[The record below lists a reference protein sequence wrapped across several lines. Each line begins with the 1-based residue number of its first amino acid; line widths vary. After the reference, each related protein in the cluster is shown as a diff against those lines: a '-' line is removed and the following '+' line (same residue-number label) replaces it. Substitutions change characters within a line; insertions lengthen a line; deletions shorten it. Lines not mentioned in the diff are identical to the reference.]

1 MTTPRITPATVPATV
16 PATTRTSTP
25 TRIETTMTTTMIAI
39 ARDAYCE
46 PARLRLRDMAVPSI
60 GADDVLVRVEAAG
73 VDQGVWHVV
82 TGLPYLVRAAGFGLR
97 RPKNPVP
104 GMDVAGR
111 VTAVGAD
118 VTRFR
123 PGDEVYGTCD
133 GAYAEY
139 ARAHQDRLAPK
150 PATLTFA
157 QAATVPVS
165 ACAAL
170 QGLRDAGGLTAGQKV
185 LVTGAGGGVGSFA
198 VQLAKA
204 YGANVTGVCRTTKT
218 DLVRSLGAD
227 HVIDRTR
234 EDFTAG
240 TDRYDLI
247 LDTAGNR
254 SLNRI
259 RRALAP
265 RGTLVIVGGP
275 GSGRVLQGADRQ
287 IRAMLLSPFVGQRL
301 TGLMSTEPAADLR
314 TLADLI
320 DSGAVT
326 PVLDRTYP
334 LARTPEAIDYLRTGR
349 PTGKI
354 AIIV

>member
-1 MTTPRITPATVPATV
+1 
-16 PATTRTSTP
+16 
-25 TRIETTMTTTMIAI
+25 MIAV
-39 ARDAYCE
+39 ARDDYCA
-46 PARLRLRDMAVPSI
+46 PAQLQLRDMAIPTI
-60 GADDVLVRVEAAG
+60 GADEVLVRVEAAG
-73 VDQGVWHVV
+73 VDQGVWHVI
-82 TGLPYLVRAAGFGLR
+82 TGLPYLVRAAGYGLR
-97 RPKNPVP
+97 RPRNPVP

-111 VTAVGAD
+111 VAAVGAN

-123 PGDEVYGTCD
+123 PGDEIYGTCD

-139 ARAHQDRLAPK
+139 ARAHQDKLAPK
-150 PATLTFA
+150 PATLTFV

-170 QGLRDAGGLTAGQKV
+170 QGLRDAGQLTAGQRV

-204 YGANVTGVCRTTKT
+204 YGAHVTGVCRTAKT

-234 EDFTAG
+234 ADVTTGA
-240 TDRYDLI
+240 DRYDLI

-254 SLNRI
+254 PLAQLRG
-259 RRALAP
+259 ALTP
-265 RGTLVIVGGP
+265 RGTLVLVGGP
-275 GSGRVLQGADRQ
+275 GGGRVLQGADRQ

-301 TGLMSTEPAADLR
+301 TGLLSTEPAADLR

-320 DSGAVT
+320 DSGALT
-326 PVLDRTYP
+326 PALDRTYP
-334 LARTPEAIDYLRTGR
+334 LARTPDAIDYLRTGE
-349 PTGKI
+349 PAGKI
-354 AIIV
+354 AITV

>member
-1 MTTPRITPATVPATV
+1 
-16 PATTRTSTP
+16 
-25 TRIETTMTTTMIAI
+25 MIAI
-39 ARDAYCE
+39 ARDSYCL
-46 PARLRLRDMAVPSI
+46 PAQLQLRDVPVPAI
-60 GADDVLVRVEAAG
+60 GDGDVLVRVEAAG

-82 TGLPYLVRAAGFGLR
+82 TGLPYVVRAAGFGLR

-111 VTAVGAD
+111 VEAVGAG

-139 ARAHQDRLAPK
+139 ARASEDRLAPK
-150 PATLTFA
+150 PSTLTFA

-165 ACAAL
+165 ACTAL
-170 QGLRDAGGLTAGQKV
+170 HGLRDAGRLAGGRRV

-204 YGANVTGVCRTTKT
+204 YGAHVTGVCRTGKT
-218 DLVRSLGAD
+218 DLVGSLGAD

-234 EDFTAG
+234 DDFTAG
-240 TDRYDLI
+240 SDRYDLI

-254 SLNRI
+254 PLTRL
-259 RRALAP
+259 RRVLTP
-265 RGTLVIVGGP
+265 RGTLVLVGGP
-275 GSGRVLQGADRQ
+275 GNGRLVQGADRL

-301 TGLMSTEPAADLR
+301 TGLMSTESAADLK
-314 TLADLI
+314 TLTTLI
-320 DSGAVT
+320 DSGALT
-326 PVLDRTYP
+326 PAVDRTYP
-334 LARTPEAIDYLRTGR
+334 LAQTADALAYLRTGE
-349 PTGKI
+349 PAGKV
-354 AIIV
+354 AITL

>member
-1 MTTPRITPATVPATV
+1 MTNPKI
-16 PATTRTSTP
+16 TP
-25 TRIETTMTTTMIAI
+25 TRIETTMTKTTMTAI
-39 ARDAYCE
+39 ARDTYCA
-46 PARLRLRDMAVPSI
+46 PAQLRLRDMAVPTI

-73 VDQGVWHVV
+73 VDQGVWHVI
-82 TGLPYLVRAAGFGLR
+82 TGLPYVVRAAGYGLR

-111 VTAVGAD
+111 VAAVGAN

-139 ARAHQDRLAPK
+139 ARAHQDKLAPK

-157 QAATVPVS
+157 QAATVPIS

-170 QGLRDAGGLTAGQKV
+170 QGLRDAGRLTAGQRV
-185 LVTGAGGGVGSFA
+185 LITGAGGGVGSFA

-204 YGANVTGVCRTTKT
+204 YGAHVTGVCRTAKT

-227 HVIDRTR
+227 HVIDHTR
-234 EDFTAG
+234 EDFTTG

-254 SLNRI
+254 PLTRL
-259 RRALAP
+259 RRTLAR

-275 GSGRVLQGADRQ
+275 GGGRVLQGADRQ

-301 TGLMSTEPAADLR
+301 TGLMSTEPAADLH
-314 TLADLI
+314 TLTDLI
-320 DSGAVT
+320 DAGAIT

-334 LARTPEAIDYLRTGR
+334 LAQTPDAIDYLKTGR
-349 PTGKI
+349 PAGKI
-354 AIIV
+354 AITI

>member
-1 MTTPRITPATVPATV
+1 MTKK
-16 PATTRTSTP
+16 
-25 TRIETTMTTTMIAI
+25 TMIAI
-39 ARDAYCE
+39 ARDTYCA
-46 PARLRLRDMAVPSI
+46 PARLQLREMAVPTI
-60 GADDVLVRVEAAG
+60 GADDVLVRVAAAG

-111 VTAVGAD
+111 VAAVGAN
-118 VTRFR
+118 VNRFR
-123 PGDEVYGTCD
+123 PGDEVFGTCD

-139 ARAHQDRLAPK
+139 ARAHQDKLAPK

-157 QAATVPVS
+157 QAATVPIS

-170 QGLRDAGGLTAGQKV
+170 HGLRDAGQLTAGQSV

-204 YGANVTGVCRTTKT
+204 YHAQVTGVCRTAKT

-227 HVIDRTR
+227 HVVDHTH
-234 EDFTAG
+234 EDFTTG

-254 SLNRI
+254 PLTRL
-259 RRALAP
+259 RHALTP

-275 GSGRVLQGADRQ
+275 GDGRVIQGADRQ

-301 TGLMSTEPAADLR
+301 TGLMSTEPAADLH
-314 TLADLI
+314 TLTDLI
-320 DSGAVT
+320 DSGALT
-326 PVLDRTYP
+326 PVLDRTFP
-334 LARTPEAIDYLRTGR
+334 LADAADAIEYLKTGR
-349 PTGKI
+349 PAGKI
-354 AIIV
+354 AITI

>member
-1 MTTPRITPATVPATV
+1 MTNPTITPDTVPT
-16 PATTRTSTP
+16 TTRTSTP
-25 TRIETTMTTTMIAI
+25 TRIETTMTKTTMIAI
-39 ARDAYCE
+39 ARDTYCA
-46 PARLRLRDMAVPSI
+46 PAQLQLRDMAVPTI

-73 VDQGVWHVV
+73 VDQGVWHVI

-111 VTAVGAD
+111 VSAVGAN

-139 ARAHQDRLAPK
+139 ARAHQDKLAPK
-150 PATLTFA
+150 PDTLTFA
-157 QAATVPVS
+157 QAATVPIS

-170 QGLRDAGGLTAGQKV
+170 QGLRDAGRLTAGQRV

-204 YGANVTGVCRTTKT
+204 YDAQVTGVCRTAKT

-227 HVIDRTR
+227 HVIDHTR
-234 EDFTAG
+234 EDFTTG

-254 SLNRI
+254 PLTQL

-275 GSGRVLQGADRQ
+275 GDGRVLQGADRQ
-287 IRAMLLSPFVGQRL
+287 IRAMLLSPFISQRL
-301 TGLMSTEPAADLR
+301 TGLMSTEPAADLH

-320 DSGAVT
+320 DSGALT

-334 LARTPEAIDYLRTGR
+334 LAQTPDAIDYLKTGQ
-349 PTGKI
+349 PAGKI
-354 AIIV
+354 AITI

>member
-1 MTTPRITPATVPATV
+1 MTK
-16 PATTRTSTP
+16 
-25 TRIETTMTTTMIAI
+25 TTMTAI
-39 ARDAYCE
+39 ARDTYCA
-46 PARLRLRDMAVPSI
+46 PAQLQLRDMAVPTI
-60 GADDVLVRVEAAG
+60 GADDVLVRVQAAG
-73 VDQGVWHVV
+73 VDQGVWHVI

-111 VTAVGAD
+111 VAAVGAN

-139 ARAHQDRLAPK
+139 ARAHQDKLAPK
-150 PATLTFA
+150 PANLTFA

-170 QGLRDAGGLTAGQKV
+170 QGLRDAGQLTAGQRV

-198 VQLAKA
+198 VQIAKA
-204 YGANVTGVCRTTKT
+204 YDAEVTGVCRTAKT

-227 HVIDRTR
+227 HVIDHTR
-234 EDFTAG
+234 EDFTTG

-254 SLNRI
+254 PLTRL

-275 GSGRVLQGADRQ
+275 GGGRVLQGADRQ
-287 IRAMLLSPFVGQRL
+287 VRAMLLSPFVSQRL
-301 TGLMSTEPAADLR
+301 TGLMSTESAADLQA
-314 TLADLI
+314 LADLI
-320 DSGAVT
+320 ASGALT

-334 LARTPEAIDYLRTGR
+334 LAETPEAIEYLKTGQ
-349 PTGKI
+349 PAGKI
-354 AIIV
+354 AITI